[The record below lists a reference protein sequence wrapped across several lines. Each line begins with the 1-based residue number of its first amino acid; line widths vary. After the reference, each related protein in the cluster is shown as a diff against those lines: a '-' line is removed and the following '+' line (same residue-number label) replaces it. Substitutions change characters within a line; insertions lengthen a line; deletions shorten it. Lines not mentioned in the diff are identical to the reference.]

1 MRVTIQ
7 TTCDLEEV
15 PEKICEILEAAL
27 VAMQENVSD
36 QIKDAQ
42 AQIKFAKTSGDLI
55 EVFEKLKEVKTKTA
69 DLDIS
74 LEDTLNILHGY
85 VQVTAKLEANEA
97 AEQLEELQPTVD
109 EIVTQ
114 IEEAEERHESEVTD
128 DGD

>member
-128 DGD
+128 DGN

>member
-27 VAMQENVSD
+27 VAMQEIVSD

-128 DGD
+128 DGN

>member
-128 DGD
+128 DGK

>member
-114 IEEAEERHESEVTD
+114 IEEAEERHENEVTD
-128 DGD
+128 DGN

>member
-97 AEQLEELQPTVD
+97 AEQLEE
-109 EIVTQ
+109 
-114 IEEAEERHESEVTD
+114 
-128 DGD
+128 

>member
-85 VQVTAKLEANEA
+85 VQVAAKLEANEA

-114 IEEAEERHESEVTD
+114 IEEAEERHENEVTD
-128 DGD
+128 DGN